1 MVVCLFFFFLQAP
14 KVKVKKKQGVS
25 NRAKSTVKVSVEEE
39 KAADLLNLRQVTL
52 YALYAP
58 AVGQAVL
65 QLVLVRGSAVERGL

>member
-1 MVVCLFFFFLQAP
+1 MVL
-14 KVKVKKKQGVS
+14 KVKEKQGVS
-25 NRAKSTVKVSVEEE
+25 NRAKSKVKVSVEEE
-39 KAADLLNLRQVTL
+39 KAADLLNLRQVML